1 MDYFLDLLFL
11 VILAFLRYTSS
22 PTKLPVA
29 IEVPLS
35 TESEDTIVVPVE
47 MDSGPSIANGDS
59 PTVPGGTN
67 ETTNGMTDDAKG
79 AASSVP
85 QRKRIVV
92 VGLGMVAVAFMYAFF
107 LINDLVAG

>member
-1 MDYFLDLLFL
+1 MDYFLDLLCL

-22 PTKLPVA
+22 STKLPVA

-35 TESEDTIVVPVE
+35 IKSEDTILVPVE
-47 MDSGPSIANGDS
+47 MESGPSIANGDS
-59 PTVPGGTN
+59 PTVPGGAN
-67 ETTNGMTDDAKG
+67 ETTNDMTNG
-79 AASSVP
+79 ADGTASSMP

-107 LINDLVAG
+107 LINNLVAG